1 MRRNSGHGVARTIF
15 LVCALTPTLALAA
28 NININDLTDTITV
41 QNSQFEGGFTSS
53 VAGEDAT
60 FSGSWIS
67 NGGTTGSG
75 IVYLLEPGTQLVSDS
90 LTVNFG
96 CTSPTGCVATI
107 SGAFASDTTGN
118 LGPLPAGFTG
128 LVENGTLQNVTGAFQ
143 DPVTHAAVAIPQNL
157 TILIASDIAES
168 PEVPEPSSIYLVV
181 SGIAALLLGSR
192 RKAKRG

>member
-15 LVCALTPTLALAA
+15 LVCALTPALALAA

-41 QNSQFEGGFTSS
+41 QNSQFEGGFTSN

-96 CTSPTGCVATI
+96 CTSASGCLATI
-107 SGAFASDTTGN
+107 TGTFASDTTGN

-143 DPVTHAAVAIPQNL
+143 NPVTHAAVAIPQNL
-157 TILIASDIAES
+157 TIFIASDIVES
-168 PEVPEPSSIYLVV
+168 AEVPEPSSIYLVIG
-181 SGIAALLLGSR
+181 GIALLLLASR